1 MQPAFGDLTTRGV
14 EPLRTH
20 LVSGVT
26 SGIGKAIAAR
36 LASEGDRVVPV
47 LRDPAQRSLFPDC
60 PEVVICDFEDPKA
73 VEVAFAGLQTPV
85 DSFINC
91 AGIMISKTL
100 FEAPFEELARMVNVN
115 LFSAMTAVARVR
127 EKLEPGGVIVLL
139 SSQSAFK
146 GSYDDAYAITKGA
159 IHAMVKT
166 LAPKLAPRNRIIC
179 LAPGVT
185 IGTRMT
191 QDRAA
196 DDLEPYRQSI
206 PLKRFATPDEIAAC
220 VHFVLSPDAV
230 SMTGCTI
237 DINGGNVLR

>member
-1 MQPAFGDLTTRGV
+1 M
-14 EPLRTH
+14 RTH
-20 LVSGVT
+20 LISGAT
-26 SGIGKAIAAR
+26 SGIGKAIADR
-36 LASEGDRVVPV
+36 LRKEGDLIVPMI
-47 LRDPAQRSLFPDC
+47 RNFDQKSQFPDA
-60 PEVVICDFEDPKA
+60 PEFVVCDFEDPRGVGQA
-73 VEVAFAGLQTPV
+73 VANLSLPV

-100 FEAPFEELARMVNVN
+100 FEAPFEALQQMVDVN
-115 LFSAMTAVARVR
+115 LFSAMTAVANIRP
-127 EKLEPGGVIVLL
+127 KLRDDGVIILL

-166 LAPKLAPRNRIIC
+166 LAPKLAPRHRIIC

-196 DDLEPYRQSI
+196 DDLEPYRKNI
-206 PLKRFATPDEIAAC
+206 PLQRFTTPAELAES
-220 VHFVLSPDAV
+220 VFFLLSPAAA

>member
-1 MQPAFGDLTTRGV
+1 MTTGTLAV
-14 EPLRTH
+14 RTH
-20 LVSGVT
+20 LVSGAT
-26 SGIGKAIAAR
+26 SGIGRAIAQGLRKAG
-36 LASEGDRVVPV
+36 ERVIPV
-47 LRDPAQRSLFPDC
+47 IRDESQRGLFPDE
-60 PEVVICDFEDPKA
+60 PEAVIADFEDPAA
-73 VEVAFAGLQTPV
+73 VDRAFGELATDV

-100 FEAPFEELARMVNVN
+100 FEAPIEDLARMVHVN
-115 LFSAMTAVARVR
+115 LFSAMMAVARVR
-127 EKLEPGGVIVLL
+127 PRLRPGGAIILL

-166 LAPKLAPRNRIIC
+166 LASKLAPAHRIIC

-196 DDLEPYRQSI
+196 DDLEPYRKNI
-206 PLKRFATPDEIAAC
+206 PMQRFATPEEIAGC
-220 VHFVLSPDAV
+220 VQFLLSPAAA

-237 DINGGNVLR
+237 DMNGGNVLR

>member
-1 MQPAFGDLTTRGV
+1 M
-14 EPLRTH
+14 RTH
-20 LVSGVT
+20 VISGIT
-26 SGIGKAIAAR
+26 SGIGRAIAER
-36 LASEGDRVVPV
+36 LSQDGDRIIPV
-47 LRDPAQRSLFPDC
+47 LRDGCQKDLFPDA
-60 PEVVICDFEDPKA
+60 PEVVVCDFEDPKA
-73 VEVAFAGLQTPV
+73 VEVAFENLETPV

-100 FEAPFEELARMVNVN
+100 FEAPFEDLIRMINVH
-115 LFSAMTAVARVR
+115 LLSAMMAVARVR
-127 EKLEPGGVIVLL
+127 AKLEPGGTIVLL

-146 GSYDDAYAITKGA
+146 GSYDDAYAIAKGA

-179 LAPGVT
+179 IAPGVT

-191 QDRAA
+191 RDRAA
-196 DDLEPYRQSI
+196 DDLEPYRKAI
-206 PLKRFATPDEIAAC
+206 PLQRFATPEEIAGC
-220 VHFVLSPDAV
+220 VRFLLSRDAA

>member
-1 MQPAFGDLTTRGV
+1 M
-14 EPLRTH
+14 RTH

-26 SGIGKAIAAR
+26 SGIGRAIAER
-36 LASEGDRVVPV
+36 LRQDGDRIIPVVRV
-47 LRDPAQRSLFPDC
+47 AAQRDLFLDA
-60 PEVVICDFEDPKA
+60 PEVLVCNFEDPKA
-73 VEVAFAGLQTPV
+73 VEIAFGGLKSPV
-85 DSFINC
+85 HSFINC

-100 FEAPFEELARMVNVN
+100 FEAPFEELTRMINVH
-115 LFSAMTAVARVR
+115 LLSAMMAVARVKM
-127 EKLEPGGVIVLL
+127 KLEPGGAIILL

-146 GSYDDAYAITKGA
+146 GSYDDAYAIAKGA

-166 LAPKLAPRNRIIC
+166 LAPKLAPQHRIVC
-179 LAPGVT
+179 VAPGVT

-196 DDLEPYRQSI
+196 DDLEPYRKSI
-206 PLKRFATPDEIAAC
+206 PLQRFATPDEIAGC
-220 VHFVLSPDAV
+220 VRFLLSPDAV

>member
-1 MQPAFGDLTTRGV
+1 M
-14 EPLRTH
+14 RTH

-26 SGIGKAIAAR
+26 SGIGRAIALR
-36 LASEGDRVVPV
+36 LRQDGDRIIPV
-47 LRDPAQRSLFPDC
+47 LRDASQRDLFPGA
-60 PEVVICDFEDPKA
+60 PEALVCNFEDPKA
-73 VEVAFAGLQTPV
+73 VEIAFGNLQSPV
-85 DSFINC
+85 HSFINC

-100 FEAPFEELARMVNVN
+100 FEAPVEELIRMINVH
-115 LFSAMTAVARVR
+115 LLSAMMAVARVKT
-127 EKLEPGGVIVLL
+127 KLEPGGAIILL

-146 GSYDDAYAITKGA
+146 GSYDDAYAIAKGA

-166 LAPKLAPRNRIIC
+166 LAPKLAPEHRIVC
-179 LAPGVT
+179 VAPGVT

-196 DDLEPYRQSI
+196 DDLEPYRKSI
-206 PLKRFATPDEIAAC
+206 PLQRFATPDEIAGC
-220 VHFVLSPDAV
+220 VRFLLSSDAA